1 MSRRGF
7 DGAMLSWL
15 PGGTGTAAL
24 GVRSAMSSL
33 RNPPE
38 GLKRAR
44 SFRVSSIHGL
54 ASTAERKSWRGR
66 QRQGCRFDG

>member
-7 DGAMLSWL
+7 VGAMLSWL

-33 RNPPE
+33 RNPP
-38 GLKRAR
+38 GRPKAR
-44 SFRVSSIHGL
+44 QKLQSKQYTRVGVYGGEEEL
-54 ASTAERKSWRGR
+54 ARKAAAALPI
-66 QRQGCRFDG
+66 